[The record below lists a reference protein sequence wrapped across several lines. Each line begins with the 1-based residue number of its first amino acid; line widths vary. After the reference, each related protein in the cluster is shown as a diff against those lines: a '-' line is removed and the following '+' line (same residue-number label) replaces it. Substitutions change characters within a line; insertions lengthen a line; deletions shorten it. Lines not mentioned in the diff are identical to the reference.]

1 MIFPYNTNAPIYYW
15 PIVTV
20 VMIGL
25 NVVVF
30 FGLCAHPESIEPLT
44 LQHGAGLRPLQWIT
58 SNFVHCQVL
67 HLAGNMLSL
76 WVFGLVVEGKLGW
89 RKTLMVFLGIGI
101 GECVIEQ
108 TLMLWSSGGGSYG
121 ASAIVFG
128 YMAISLVWA
137 PENDIQFI
145 FLTGFHSTE
154 FDVKI
159 KWMVG
164 GLLLLELATFTLG
177 GLTVGSELLHLFGAV
192 IGLGVGVWMLKR
204 ELVDCEDWDLFSV
217 WAGRHTM
224 SLEEREEA
232 DASQPKHR
240 QRRKAEVEQHRE
252 TALEEIRRM
261 IRSEQ
266 PELALLANQRMSHDM
281 PGWILPRDDL
291 RAIIDAFHKKRLWGE
306 SIPLM
311 VEYLSQYTSHAAVM
325 RVKLAGILV
334 SEKKRPAQA
343 LKVLAKINP
352 LRLDASQQ
360 AIVQQLQAKAEAL
373 RAEYPY
379 EVVEEDW

>member
-1 MIFPYNTNAPIYYW
+1 MIFPYNTNARIYHW
-15 PIVTV
+15 PTVTV

-25 NVVVF
+25 NVIVF
-30 FGLCAHPESIEPLT
+30 FGLSAHPEAIEPLT

-58 SNFVHCQVL
+58 SNFVHLQIL

-89 RKTLMVFLGIGI
+89 RKTLMVFLGLGM
-101 GECVIEQ
+101 GECAIEQ

-137 PENDIQFI
+137 PENDIQFV

-159 KWMVG
+159 KWMVV
-164 GLLLLELATFTLG
+164 GLVLLELATFALG
-177 GLTVGSELLHLFGAV
+177 GLTIGSELLHLLGAA
-192 IGLGVGVWMLKR
+192 IGFGVGVWMFKKDM
-204 ELVDCEDWDLFSV
+204 VDCEDWDLFSV

-224 SLEEREEA
+224 SPEEREEA
-232 DASQPKHR
+232 DASQPENR
-240 QRRKAEVEQHRE
+240 DRRRAEVKKHRE

-261 IRSEQ
+261 VRSGE
-266 PELALLANQRMSHDM
+266 PELALLAHQRMSHEL
-281 PGWILPRDDL
+281 PGWALPRNDL
-291 RAIIDAFHKKRLWGE
+291 RAIIDAFHKKRLWSE
-306 SIPLM
+306 SIPPM

-334 SEKKRPAQA
+334 SEQKRPAQA
-343 LKVLAKINP
+343 LKVLAKVD
-352 LRLDASQQ
+352 LVRLEASQR

-373 RAEYPY
+373 RTECPY
-379 EVVEEDW
+379 EVADEDW